1 MNKNILVSG
10 KSGLSSKIK
19 HRKVDSCC
27 IQQTPGEGK
36 RDGVPL
42 CNSGT
47 SIKQCLWNKVPRIKK
62 NQLNSR
68 YVTNR
73 NNNNNKKKTER
84 NHDNFWS
91 LVQFLVYNH
100 VTSRP
105 CWWSIQY
112 KFFSKNFFSFWKVRF
127 FVIVYCFEMTCF
139 CGSRMHYNAFE
150 RKLIQ
155 FNEVWIS
162 L

>member
-1 MNKNILVSG
+1 MTSETILWIKNILVSG

-19 HRKVDSCC
+19 YRKVDSCC
-27 IQQTPGEGK
+27 IQQIPGEGK

-73 NNNNNKKKTER
+73 NNNNNKKKQKGTMIIFEALF
-84 NHDNFWS
+84 NFWFTTMWQAGHVGGQYNINFSQRIFFLSEKLDS
-91 LVQFLVYNH
+91 L
-100 VTSRP
+100 
-105 CWWSIQY
+105 W
-112 KFFSKNFFSFWKVRF
+112 
-127 FVIVYCFEMTCF
+127 
-139 CGSRMHYNAFE
+139 
-150 RKLIQ
+150 
-155 FNEVWIS
+155 
-162 L
+162 